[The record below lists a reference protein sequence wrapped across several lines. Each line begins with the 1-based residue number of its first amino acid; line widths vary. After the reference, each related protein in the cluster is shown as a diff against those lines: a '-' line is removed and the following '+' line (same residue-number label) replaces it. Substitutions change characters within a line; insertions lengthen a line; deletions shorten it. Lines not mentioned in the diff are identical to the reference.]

1 MAAGLEAEKA
11 VPVTEVQD
19 HSRQRDLFNLAGIA
33 HDEAHFDK
41 MVVLVTRHGCD
52 PNARNTAANY
62 HYTPMHQAAVAGN
75 IESLAVLI
83 GLGGNVNV
91 FDGAEYSPMHRA
103 CSHAKY
109 QSVALLIAF
118 GADVVLPGRHGNTP
132 LHVAAFMESSR
143 CLGVILA
150 SGKAELE
157 RRNGPEHNATALMRA
172 VEGGTLRCVK
182 ALVKAGAD
190 LFATRVWPSRAEVA
204 RVKAAGG
211 KLPTPIEET
220 ASDLA
225 NRLGDG
231 PIAGYLAQ
239 QMRTRTDGKAAFEAF
254 QDMREERAAA
264 AASEA
269 DAAAKAQAAADM
281 LAEAARGGE
290 AVASGD
296 DAATEPRQAGP
307 DSMPLGAGLH
317 YSGPR
322 ALRSGRTASAAV
334 RGEGGE
340 ASDVSELYELSE
352 AAKEQRRRQQ
362 SLRPGEALFGGN
374 VASDA
379 TMREREGLA
388 PRAVDRG
395 ASLAEVLTEE
405 AVAAFLAKHASG
417 VAALQ
422 AALDSRAAETG
433 PVADA
438 PSKPGSP
445 ARTARGD
452 APGFS
457 PAPQGIPA
465 DETCATRGGPVGA
478 GVAAGRGAR
487 DSYQDCLGAEE
498 GPTQGGQPGAKP
510 AHPNPRASRNYEPR
524 PSAGP
529 ASDVAEGFVTGSVLA
544 RAPSAG
550 TAYSAVLGEPGEA
563 ANDQPA
569 APAAGAAGAALS
581 APGASVSGA
590 GAMTAGTAASAGT
603 PVAEAGSRAA
613 TAFVPSPLAYRPVTG
628 SFKMVRFH
636 PTEDKDD
643 GAQRRMQEL
652 DDEAARLGL
661 ARTWS
666 SAASRGCVSPVLS
679 PVGAGAPLEASAS
692 AVSSIGSPTHA
703 PLMATFSSASSA
715 FGSNPFSS
723 PRPGFAGACTPQ
735 ARADMASKLDAASSL
750 LQGAE
755 SFWASSTPQAG
766 GPDLV
771 RAMSGDS
778 ELVAAA
784 ARAEE
789 GGSSAESSAAAAN
802 AAAAAAA
809 EEEEASS
816 PEPTVPS
823 PAAGAGHPDRAAHPT
838 GLSRMLSPAA
848 SAGSA
853 TTGPS
858 LSPVRTAF
866 VRALS
871 EAKPLDTDG
880 AIPRVDVSQLL
891 FRESDVMGEGKDKEV
906 FKGWVQPED
915 GGELLP
921 VAIAK
926 LKSANASKTKEHG
939 FMEALAGCPGVS
951 QLVAWAVDKHYNYY
965 AFVFAQYG
973 DLAQQANR
981 VGQAVRADWS
991 RRVAPALVRSTA
1003 AKAMEL
1009 LRTSAAATGPPR
1021 AEAPGARSSL
1031 DCYASAGIEP
1041 RPDPTLAGAD
1051 ASDIDRAA
1059 MQAVLSLGAEAIE
1072 PVVASLRSCAREV
1085 QRACEAWTEP
1095 VWLDSGVMSAP
1106 SVFGR
1111 VMPATAALVV
1121 SPTVLLQG
1129 CLQAARGLLAI
1140 SDLGAIHGDFA
1151 ARNVLVLEMQEH
1163 APFADASRFRV
1174 AVSDFGMSL
1183 WVTTEESVVP
1193 REAPDGMPMRWQSPE
1208 VFRSKKFSAKGD
1220 VWSWAVMCWEL
1231 LTLGAGP
1238 FLDRDFPHTECFSNE
1253 GKPLGINAAAAYGV
1267 EGTAPLFLDDA
1278 VREAQNAQAKGR
1290 GRRWAPSA
1298 VTYGQPRLR
1307 LGRPGIG
1314 VTSSAAA
1321 AARIERM
1328 RLDGADDAAI
1338 AAAVAAATASH
1349 PWIPNDMWSL
1359 MQQCWA
1365 EAPAM
1370 RPSFR
1375 AVVAEMEGIVAGLH
1389 KGR

>member
-362 SLRPGEALFGGN
+362 SLRLGEALFGGN

-478 GVAAGRGAR
+478 GAAADRGAR

-666 SAASRGCVSPVLS
+666 SAASP
-679 PVGAGAPLEASAS
+679 
-692 AVSSIGSPTHA
+692 
-703 PLMATFSSASSA
+703 
-715 FGSNPFSS
+715 
-723 PRPGFAGACTPQ
+723 
-735 ARADMASKLDAASSL
+735 
-750 LQGAE
+750 
-755 SFWASSTPQAG
+755 
-766 GPDLV
+766 
-771 RAMSGDS
+771 
-778 ELVAAA
+778 
-784 ARAEE
+784 
-789 GGSSAESSAAAAN
+789 
-802 AAAAAAA
+802 
-809 EEEEASS
+809 
-816 PEPTVPS
+816 
-823 PAAGAGHPDRAAHPT
+823 
-838 GLSRMLSPAA
+838 

-1041 RPDPTLAGAD
+1041 RHDPTLAGAD

>member
-269 DAAAKAQAAADM
+269 DAAAKAQAAADL

-296 DAATEPRQAGP
+296 DAANEPRQAGP

-340 ASDVSELYELSE
+340 ASDVSEIYELSE

-438 PSKPGSP
+438 PSKPGS
-445 ARTARGD
+445 
-452 APGFS
+452 
-457 PAPQGIPA
+457 
-465 DETCATRGGPVGA
+465 
-478 GVAAGRGAR
+478 
-487 DSYQDCLGAEE
+487 
-498 GPTQGGQPGAKP
+498 
-510 AHPNPRASRNYEPR
+510 
-524 PSAGP
+524 
-529 ASDVAEGFVTGSVLA
+529 
-544 RAPSAG
+544 
-550 TAYSAVLGEPGEA
+550 
-563 ANDQPA
+563 
-569 APAAGAAGAALS
+569 AAGAALS

-666 SAASRGCVSPVLS
+666 SAASP
-679 PVGAGAPLEASAS
+679 
-692 AVSSIGSPTHA
+692 
-703 PLMATFSSASSA
+703 
-715 FGSNPFSS
+715 
-723 PRPGFAGACTPQ
+723 
-735 ARADMASKLDAASSL
+735 
-750 LQGAE
+750 
-755 SFWASSTPQAG
+755 
-766 GPDLV
+766 
-771 RAMSGDS
+771 
-778 ELVAAA
+778 
-784 ARAEE
+784 
-789 GGSSAESSAAAAN
+789 
-802 AAAAAAA
+802 

-1041 RPDPTLAGAD
+1041 RHDPTLAGAD

-1338 AAAVAAATASH
+1338 AAAAAAATASH